1 MSCVKLHKRA
11 RNRREVRL
19 HCRSV
24 ARNKN
29 QSFEKRKRE
38 QARMAKAAQKRAKR
52 MARASGAEG
61 GSNIDVLDEPPEPPT
76 KATDEEIARAIERAM
91 NPGAQRAGSKGNKPF
106 GKRLFVGNLDRA
118 TEEHEVGA
126 FFREAGYNIVE
137 ATLMRDRMSGDS
149 RGFAFVELDDGAMA
163 KKAIEELGGTLLH
176 GRELRINLAD

>member
-1 MSCVKLHKRA
+1 
-11 RNRREVRL
+11 
-19 HCRSV
+19 V

-38 QARMAKAAQKRAKR
+38 QARQAKAAQKRAKR
-52 MARASGAEG
+52 QARADTPSGDSGSADMMDTAE
-61 GSNIDVLDEPPEPPT
+61 PMA

-91 NPGAQRAGSKGNKPF
+91 NPGASRAGVKRGKPF
-106 GKRLFVGNLDRA
+106 GKRLFVGNLERA

-126 FFREAGYNIVE
+126 FFREAGYSVVE
-137 ATLMRDRMSGDS
+137 ATLMRDRTSGES

>member
-1 MSCVKLHKRA
+1 
-11 RNRREVRL
+11 
-19 HCRSV
+19 
-24 ARNKN
+24 
-29 QSFEKRKRE
+29 
-38 QARMAKAAQKRAKR
+38 MAKAAQKRAKR

>member
-1 MSCVKLHKRA
+1 
-11 RNRREVRL
+11 
-19 HCRSV
+19 V

-38 QARMAKAAQKRAKR
+38 QNRMAKASQKRAKR
-52 MARASGAEG
+52 LARGSGAEG
-61 GSNIDVLDEPPEPPT
+61 GSPPDEEDLIAEAPS
-76 KATDEEIARAIERAM
+76 KATDEEIERAIELAM
-91 NPGAQRAGSKGNKPF
+91 NPGAQRAGAKGSKPF